1 MNLKNYFKGK
11 NILITGGSRGIG
23 KVVAMELAGLGA
35 NLFLTARDIQTLTNC
50 EKEFK
55 TKYPEVQC
63 FISSCDITD
72 YEKVEATV
80 AEMIEQMGTVDGL
93 ISNAGITYSDF
104 FEKIPMENFEEI
116 VKVNYLGAVS
126 CTKAVLPHLR
136 SGSFLSYT
144 SSVLGYM
151 GAFGYTAYAGP
162 KFALLGF
169 AESLRQELKS
179 RCVTV
184 SVLCPPDTLT
194 PGYEKENKTKPYET
208 LELSKSIRSMKP
220 EEVAKR
226 YVKALAKGTF
236 LITVNFESYMYYR
249 LHGCFPETMRSI
261 IDWMI
266 KGYQKKKWL

>member
-1 MNLKNYFKGK
+1 MNLSNYFKGK
-11 NILITGGSRGIG
+11 NILITGGSKGIG
-23 KVVAMELAGLGA
+23 KAVATELAGLGA
-35 NLFLTARDIQTLTNC
+35 NLFLIARDIRTLISC
-50 EKEFK
+50 EKELK

-80 AEMIEQMGTVDGL
+80 AEMIERMGAVDGL
-93 ISNAGITYSDF
+93 ISNAGVTYPEY
-104 FEKIPMENFEEI
+104 FEKIRMETFEEI
-116 VKVNYLGAVS
+116 VKIDYLGGVS

-179 RCVTV
+179 RGVTI

-194 PGYEKENKTKPYET
+194 PGYEKENRTKPYET
-208 LELSKSIRSMKP
+208 FELSKNVRPIEPK
-220 EEVAKR
+220 EVAKR
-226 YVKALAKGTF
+226 YVKALARGTF
-236 LITVNFESYMYYR
+236 LITVNLESYIYYR
-249 LHGCFPETMRSI
+249 LHGWFPETMRSI

-266 KGYQKKKWL
+266 KGYQKK